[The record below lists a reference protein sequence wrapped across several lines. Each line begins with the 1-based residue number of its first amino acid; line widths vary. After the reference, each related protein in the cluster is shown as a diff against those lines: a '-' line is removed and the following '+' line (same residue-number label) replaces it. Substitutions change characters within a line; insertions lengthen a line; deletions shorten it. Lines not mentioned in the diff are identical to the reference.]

1 ATEQSYDAVGDV
13 INYTIVVTNTGNVTL
28 TNVAVADP
36 LTGLEETIVTLEPGV
51 SNAVTYTETY
61 SIVQGDLNSG
71 SVVNTATADYTYE
84 GEDFNEEATE
94 TVTADQSPSLTITK
108 VATEQSYDA
117 VGDVIN
123 YTIVVTNTGNVTLT
137 NVAVAD
143 PLTGL
148 EETIVT
154 LEPGVSNAVTYTE
167 TYSIVQGDLNSGSV
181 VNTATADYTYD

>member
-1 ATEQSYDAVGDV
+1 EGEDFNEEATETVTADQSPSLTITKVATEQSYDAVGDV

-51 SNAVTYTETY
+51 SNAVTYNESY

-154 LEPGVSNAVTYTE
+154 LEPGVSNAVTY
-167 TYSIVQGDLNSGSV
+167 
-181 VNTATADYTYD
+181 